1 MLKLVRPY
9 KNMIPFTISI
19 LFILNQILTSAAT
32 PPLIGEQP
40 YRYLLYWFLLIFSS
54 ASINLIPLYMGAL
67 ARNNPNP
74 IKKLGKI
81 GFIFLSIGISGVL
94 LALLLFKS
102 FAARDV
108 WLLFF
113 PLSHNDFHLAA
124 SLLIWYVLGHKISVY
139 LDSLS
144 AMQKNSLILLL
155 TWFFVVMPFI
165 FNKPLWGIDSGSSLI
180 WTGFLFV
187 LGNYF
192 SDNYI
197 YSKKHFFKYIGLF
210 LLSLLSLAVFLKIAP
225 ISQSPTN
232 LSSRLFSSYALLPFV
247 ISLCLFN
254 LLKKGIESSAS
265 STKQE
270 HYSSWMIFTAVIFTS
285 LPIFNYRLK
294 TNFTITNKLSLIS
307 WLTELITNTAVIL
320 IIIIC
325 LTLLFNRLTRMPLIS
340 KRLRQVSP
348 QRLSDVYHFATFAK
362 KLLTNNRR
370 LILSF
375 LWGTALTFIQFWS
388 VALATNRFTF
398 NLLKQTLVT
407 SQNQILLNILIFLT
421 LFIALY
427 ALINRYIYSLF
438 ITTGISIFISISEYL
453 KIKMRNEPILPADL
467 SMITSIDELA
477 KMIGNFALYS
487 IIALLVVLTIS
498 SILITLKFERIY
510 HNRFHSWR
518 KRLLTLVF
526 SGIILFFSLGIS
538 DKSSVSAIIQGAFSV
553 QNIAWD
559 ATRNA
564 QLNGPVLQFFSGLS
578 PSIMTEPS
586 GYSKNKITQLTKK
599 YTAQAHEIN
608 KTRKNSLD
616 NQTIIFVLS
625 ESYSDPNRV
634 PNLKVSPNPIPYLT
648 SLKKQTS
655 SGLMLS
661 TGYGGGTA
669 NLEWQSLTGL
679 SYSNLSS
686 TLSLPYYQIVPQQKS
701 APAFTD
707 LFKNKIAIHP
717 FTATFYNRINV
728 FKKFGFQKFYYVGS
742 KNKLTYTQKL
752 DNSTLIS
759 DRSAYNETIKQ
770 AKKYRKG
777 STFIQ
782 LTTMQNHQP
791 YNDFYTSS
799 KYKISGSAVDAA
811 DKQKLQTYSQGL
823 NYTDWALR
831 SFIRKINK
839 IDRPVTLVWYG
850 DHLPGLY
857 SGDSMSRYGLQ
868 LHQTDYF
875 IYSNQEAINLKQ
887 NIASPY
893 QFSALSLAAGNNKV
907 SPYYALLTKVS
918 TDLPAMNTNPS
929 FDGEKNKSYNIFV
942 SQANKII
949 QKKSL
954 SKKQKN
960 LLHDYLLIQYD
971 LTAGKQYSAKWAQ
984 QKVK

>member
-1 MLKLVRPY
+1 MLKLVRSY
-9 KNMIPFTISI
+9 KNMMPFTITI
-19 LFILNQILTSAAT
+19 LFIIYQLLSSAVT

-40 YRYLLYWFLLIFSS
+40 YRYLLYWSLFVFSS
-54 ASINLIPLYMGAL
+54 TAVNLIPLYMGAL
-67 ARNNPNP
+67 ARRNPHP
-74 IKKLGKI
+74 IRNLGKI
-81 GFIFLSIGISGVL
+81 VFFFFSIGISGIL

-102 FAARDV
+102 FAARDI

-113 PLSHNDFHLAA
+113 PLSHNDFPFAA
-124 SLLIWYVLGHKISVY
+124 SLLVWYILGYRISTY

-144 AMQKNSLILLL
+144 ANNKHSIMLFLMWL
-155 TWFFVVMPFI
+155 FVAMPFI
-165 FNKPLWGIDSGSSLI
+165 FNKPLWGINSASSLV
-180 WTGFLFV
+180 WTGFLFI

-192 SDNYI
+192 SDSRS
-197 YSKKHFFKYIGLF
+197 YSKKYYLKYAGLF
-210 LLSLLSLAVFLKIAP
+210 LLSLLALVLFLKIAP
-225 ISQSPTN
+225 ISQTPGN
-232 LSSRLFSSYALLPFV
+232 LDSRFFSSYAVIPF
-247 ISLCLFN
+247 ILSLCLFN
-254 LLKKGIESSAS
+254 IFKKSFTITTSAI
-265 STKQE
+265 K
-270 HYSSWMIFTAVIFTS
+270 HHAYSSWMIFTAVIFTS

-294 TNFTITNKLSLIS
+294 TNYMIANKLSLVS
-307 WLTELITNTAVIL
+307 WLKELIVCSGIIL
-320 IIIIC
+320 LIVIC
-325 LTLLFNRLTRMPLIS
+325 LTLLFNRLARLSLIS
-340 KRLRQVSP
+340 RRLEKISP
-348 QRLSDVYHFATFAK
+348 KQLSDVYNFTPFVK
-362 KLLTNNRR
+362 KMIKNNKR
-370 LILSF
+370 LIFSF
-375 LWGTALTFIQFWS
+375 IWGAVLTIIQFWS
-388 VALATNRFTF
+388 VQLATNRLTI
-398 NLLKQTLVT
+398 NLLKQTLLT
-407 SQNQILLNILIFLT
+407 SQNQILLNVLIFLT

-427 ALINRYIYSLF
+427 ALINRYTYSLF
-438 ITTGISIFISISEYL
+438 IATGISIFISISEYL

-477 KMIGNFALYS
+477 KMIGNFALYG
-487 IIALLVVLTIS
+487 IIALLIVLTVS
-498 SILITLKFERIY
+498 SILITLKFERNY

-518 KRLLTLVF
+518 KRLLTLLF

-538 DKSSVSAIIQGAFSV
+538 DKSSVSSIIQGAFSV

-578 PSIMTEPS
+578 PSIMPEPS
-586 GYSKNKITQLTKK
+586 GYSKSKIAQITKK
-599 YTAQAHEIN
+599 YSAEAHKIN
-608 KTRKNSLD
+608 KTRKNSLN
-616 NQTIIFVLS
+616 NQTVIFVLS

-634 PNLKVSPNPIPYLT
+634 PNLKVTPNPIPYLT
-648 SLKKQTS
+648 SLKKQTT

-707 LFKNKIAIHP
+707 LFKNKVAIHP

-742 KNKLTYTQKL
+742 KDKLTYTQKL
-752 DNSTLIS
+752 DNSTMIS

-770 AKKYRKG
+770 ARKYRKG

-799 KYKISGSAVDAA
+799 KYKISGSAVNDA

-839 IDRPVTLVWYG
+839 INRPVTLVWYG

-857 SGDSMSRYGLQ
+857 SGDSMSKYGLQ

-875 IYSNQEAINLKQ
+875 IYSNQEASKLKQ

-893 QFSALSLAAGNNKV
+893 QFPALSLAAGNNKV

-918 TDLPAMNTNPS
+918 ADLPAMNTNPS
-929 FDGEKNKSYNIFV
+929 FDGEKNNSYNIFV
-942 SQANKII
+942 SQANKIV

-954 SKKQKN
+954 SKKQKE

-971 LTAGKQYSAKWAQ
+971 LTAGKQYSATWAQ